1 MSAASAPSVGQG
13 AKSTSGPAN
22 ATTNGN
28 VVKRLQSELMTLM
41 TQPTAGI
48 SAFPSGSD
56 MTHWNATLQGPTETH
71 YANKTFKLTLSYPNN
86 YPYAPP
92 EVLFKT
98 PIYHP
103 NVDFSGRI
111 CLDILKPGG
120 SGKEEEGA
128 WSAVMNTQTVLLSI
142 QSLLGEPNKQ
152 TVTRAAGEDDDDD
165 DDGRIRLANVS
176 YSASPLNGEAALLWD
191 SDKAEFK
198 RKVDARHLEPA
209 EMEEAA

>member
-1 MSAASAPSVGQG
+1 MASRLTTMSAASAPSVGQG
-13 AKSTSGPAN
+13 AKSTGGPAN
-22 ATTNGN
+22 AAANGN

-41 TQPTAGI
+41 TQPTTGI

-56 MTHWNATLQGPTETH
+56 MTHWNATLQGPTETP
-71 YANKTFKLTLSYPNN
+71 YASKTFKLTLAYPHN

-111 CLDILKPGG
+111 CLDILKPAG
-120 SGKEEEGA
+120 SGKEEGA

-142 QSLLGEPNKQ
+142 QSLLGEPN
-152 TVTRAAGEDDDDD
+152 
-165 DDGRIRLANVS
+165 N
-176 YSASPLNGEAALLWD
+176 ASPLNGEAALLWD
-191 SDKAEFK
+191 SDKVEFK

>member
-22 ATTNGN
+22 AAANGN
-28 VVKRLQSELMTLM
+28 VVKRYVRYPSKPLLLSEREERHKTKNTTKLHKNKHPLTPPSPHDNSLQSELMTLM
-41 TQPTAGI
+41 TQPTTGI

-56 MTHWNATLQGPTETH
+56 MTHWNATLQGPTETP
-71 YANKTFKLTLSYPNN
+71 YADKTFKLTLAYPHN

-111 CLDILKPGG
+111 CLDILKPAG
-120 SGKEEEGA
+120 SGKEEGA
-128 WSAVMNTQTVLLSI
+128 WT
-142 QSLLGEPNKQ
+142 
-152 TVTRAAGEDDDDD
+152 
-165 DDGRIRLANVS
+165 
-176 YSASPLNGEAALLWD
+176 ALLWD
-191 SDKAEFK
+191 SDKVEFK

>member
-1 MSAASAPSVGQG
+1 
-13 AKSTSGPAN
+13 
-22 ATTNGN
+22 
-28 VVKRLQSELMTLM
+28 MTLM

-56 MTHWNATLQGPTETH
+56 MTHWNATLQGPSETP
-71 YANKTFKLTLSYPNN
+71 YASKTFKLTLAYPSN

-111 CLDILKPGG
+111 CLDILKPAG
-120 SGKEEEGA
+120 SGKEEGA

-142 QSLLGEPNKQ
+142 QSLLGEPNK
-152 TVTRAAGEDDDDD
+152 
-165 DDGRIRLANVS
+165 
-176 YSASPLNGEAALLWD
+176 
-191 SDKAEFK
+191 
-198 RKVDARHLEPA
+198 
-209 EMEEAA
+209 

>member
-1 MSAASAPSVGQG
+1 MASRLNTMSAASAPSVGQG
-13 AKSTSGPAN
+13 AKSTGGPAN
-22 ATTNGN
+22 AAANGN

-41 TQPTAGI
+41 TQPTTGI

-56 MTHWNATLQGPTETH
+56 MTHWNATLQGPTETP
-71 YANKTFKLTLSYPNN
+71 YASKTFKLTLAYPHN

-111 CLDILKPGG
+111 CLDILKPAG
-120 SGKEEEGA
+120 SGKEEGA

-142 QSLLGEPNKQ
+142 QSLLGEPNKY
-152 TVTRAAGEDDDDD
+152 VFFFFFF
-165 DDGRIRLANVS
+165 LFS
-176 YSASPLNGEAALLWD
+176 FPSFPSCF
-191 SDKAEFK
+191 FK
-198 RKVDARHLEPA
+198 QS
-209 EMEEAA
+209 